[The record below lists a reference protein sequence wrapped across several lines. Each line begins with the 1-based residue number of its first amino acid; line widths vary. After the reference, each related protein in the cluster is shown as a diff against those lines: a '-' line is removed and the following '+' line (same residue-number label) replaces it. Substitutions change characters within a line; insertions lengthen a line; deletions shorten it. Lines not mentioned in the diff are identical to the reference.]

1 MREASFKAGGTSL
14 RGRRLALGLVPFLL
28 VFAFLLWETRDQTL
42 YADEWYFFTHAAG
55 FDPGWVLQPDQ
66 GNMVFGAT
74 LVYKATLTLGG
85 GGDHLWLRLVWI
97 GLDLLC
103 SALFFALMRRRVG
116 DFAAYVPAL
125 VLAVFGASWE
135 MFGGSLG
142 INVLTSVA
150 AGLGALLALERDSRR
165 GDVLGCALLTF
176 SVIAH
181 STGLAILAG
190 TIAAVLGRPDRMRR
204 IWIVAVPLVVYA
216 PWWLWARKFGQSSIT
231 PETLSS
237 APAAVVSL
245 FASAAASMAGAF
257 RFPGAQEPGTPD
269 LVIIVNHEPG
279 LMLGALLAVA
289 VGWRLSRLKSFEWR
303 FVPPFVTLAVY
314 WASIALV
321 SPAREPGTGR
331 YQYASAIFIL
341 LVLAELW
348 RGWRPSR
355 GGIAAIVAI
364 AAISVVPNVINLH
377 YAAAFM
383 RHVGVQ
389 DRAKVAILDS
399 LRDRVPAET
408 IVEPFPGTIERD
420 MALPAGDY
428 FRGADAFGSP
438 GYGLDELPSA
448 DPDARLAADQE
459 LVHLLDVHVVSAE
472 SGPGGDCTVVPP
484 GAIGTGGGIEIGPGG
499 FAFELPDGAE
509 TQLGVRRFGDD
520 FYRLEKAIGGGW
532 YRVPIAGDEIQQP
545 WHAAFESSVPVT
557 VCPELSS
564 AG

>member
-1 MREASFKAGGTSL
+1 MREASFRAGSPSL
-14 RGRRLALGLVPFLL
+14 GGRRLALGLVPFVL
-28 VFAFLLWETRDQTL
+28 VFAFLLWETRGQTL

-74 LVYKATLTLGG
+74 LVYKAVLTVGG
-85 GGDHLWLRLVWI
+85 AHDHLWLRLAWI

-103 SALFFALMRRRVG
+103 SALFFALMRKRVG

-142 INVLTSVA
+142 INVLTSMA
-150 AGLGALLALERDSRR
+150 AGLGALLAFDRDSRR
-165 GDVLGCALLTF
+165 GDVLGCALLAF

-190 TIAAVLGRPDRMRR
+190 TIAAVLGRPDRLRR
-204 IWIVAVPLVVYA
+204 IWIVAVPLLVYA
-216 PWWLWARKFGQSSIT
+216 PWWLWARRFGQSSIT

-257 RFPGAQEPGTPD
+257 RFPGPQEPGTPD

-279 LMLGALLAVA
+279 LLLGALLAVA
-289 VGWRLSRLKSFEWR
+289 VGWRLTRLRSFEWR

-321 SPAREPGTGR
+321 SPARDPGTGR

-341 LVLAELW
+341 LIGAELW

-355 GGIAAIVAI
+355 GGMLAIAAI
-364 AAISVVPNVINLH
+364 AAISVVPNAINLH
-377 YAAAFM
+377 YAATFM

-389 DRAKVAILDS
+389 DRAKVAILDR
-399 LRDRVPAET
+399 LRDRVPADT
-408 IVEPFPGTIERD
+408 IVEPFPSTIERD

-428 FRGADAFGSP
+428 FKGADAFGAP
-438 GYGLDELPSA
+438 GYELDELPSA

-459 LVHLLDVHVVSAE
+459 LVYLLGVGVEPAK
-472 SGPGGDCTVVPP
+472 SGPGGRCQIVPP
-484 GAIGTGGGIEIGPGG
+484 GAIGTGGGIEVGPGG
-499 FAFELPDGAE
+499 FAFRLPEGGKA
-509 TQLGVRRFGDD
+509 QVGVRRFGDD
-520 FYRLEKAIGGGW
+520 FYRLEEATGGGW
-532 YRVPIAGDEIQQP
+532 HRVPIPADDLGLP
-545 WHAAFESSVPVT
+545 WHAELESSVPAT
-557 VCPELSS
+557 VCPRLSS
-564 AG
+564 AS

>member
-1 MREASFKAGGTSL
+1 
-14 RGRRLALGLVPFLL
+14 
-28 VFAFLLWETRDQTL
+28 
-42 YADEWYFFTHAAG
+42 
-55 FDPGWVLQPDQ
+55 
-66 GNMVFGAT
+66 
-74 LVYKATLTLGG
+74 
-85 GGDHLWLRLVWI
+85 
-97 GLDLLC
+97 
-103 SALFFALMRRRVG
+103 
-116 DFAAYVPAL
+116 
-125 VLAVFGASWE
+125 
-135 MFGGSLG
+135 
-142 INVLTSVA
+142 
-150 AGLGALLALERDSRR
+150 
-165 GDVLGCALLTF
+165 
-176 SVIAH
+176 
-181 STGLAILAG
+181 
-190 TIAAVLGRPDRMRR
+190 
-204 IWIVAVPLVVYA
+204 
-216 PWWLWARKFGQSSIT
+216 
-231 PETLSS
+231 
-237 APAAVVSL
+237 
-245 FASAAASMAGAF
+245 
-257 RFPGAQEPGTPD
+257 
-269 LVIIVNHEPG
+269 
-279 LMLGALLAVA
+279 
-289 VGWRLSRLKSFEWR
+289 
-303 FVPPFVTLAVY
+303 
-314 WASIALV
+314 
-321 SPAREPGTGR
+321 
-331 YQYASAIFIL
+331 
-341 LVLAELW
+341 
-348 RGWRPSR
+348 
-355 GGIAAIVAI
+355 
-364 AAISVVPNVINLH
+364 
-377 YAAAFM
+377 M